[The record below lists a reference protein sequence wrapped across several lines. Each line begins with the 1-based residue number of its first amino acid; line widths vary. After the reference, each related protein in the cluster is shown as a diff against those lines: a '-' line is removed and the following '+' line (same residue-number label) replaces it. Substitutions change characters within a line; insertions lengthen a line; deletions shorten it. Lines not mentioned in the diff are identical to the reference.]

1 MLPDNTPTQ
10 WLQAAAGVLEALLF
24 MKAQGVVLLRLGLDG
39 LGRCSSSG
47 QFQILD
53 LSHAAICNISARTK
67 AMSCTVRDVLS
78 LVLPH
83 HESPSAHVASGA
95 LSTCAPEVVSIVMRA
110 IVEAQMQGYP
120 SVLQSPM
127 ADQRVPLAQQPAFL
141 AGKLLHELAND
152 ARSSALPG
160 YPQRYLAPD
169 KDGVAGV
176 NPAYGPLDVGSLL
189 PASYPIRSAELVQ
202 RLLAC
207 DAKARLPLS
216 YAYRAV
222 ASLSR
227 GVALPRVPAPL
238 VPRLLLLNVHPSA
251 TGAHDMPAYMA
262 ASPPVASNA
271 TANLVCVL
279 VWPNDHVARV
289 SRRAAL
295 LAGYNQDNADVHQTM
310 LWVHNVGW
318 LAPDAA
324 LREHAND
331 LFLWRGG
338 AAPARSQVQCSG
350 IVWVR
355 SHAEAGSTATP
366 VAHSSASIVRSCA
379 GPGSVPSG
387 MGSLSASRASVS
399 PSSAAEPGAHA
410 VAGHSEGFGL
420 HYHEPHDHMA
430 TSYSSGLGL
439 SLGSEGLSMM
449 FPRAVHPAPEFPQHR
464 PDPTSLHDLAQL
476 TGVIT
481 DDSPAR
487 PQRSSFGEFDAAAIT
502 TTTSRQPAHGA
513 DTEPEQ
519 AGPDRAVT
527 PPAQPAAVARSPRHA
542 QSAAAAAAAPE
553 PARPAVEHTAP
564 STTAR
569 ATPSTTQPRAAGGE
583 WAAIARKAP
592 EPGATAAS
600 SSRGAHAA
608 TTSGS
613 TSAASSSAPPLVPTP
628 AVASSLTSEM
638 NWKLATAED
647 LPGLIQKRCTAL
659 AKAAASPTGAS
670 SSAAAAGKIP
680 ANLVSR
686 VHNLRDGLRYLQEQ
700 THTRDEDEL
709 KAHARN
715 GAVDACLAAM
725 RSPCGRDAICT
736 ASALQSLAN
745 LAMQSQVRAECA
757 ERGAIQAAIAAMAVH
772 TSNTRVLKDAVVVL
786 RHIAYENDQNKL
798 AIVEAGGIEAIVK
811 IIQECRNTPPVLR
824 QCCGALSIIAVNS
837 TVGEDVRAH
846 VVAAHGVEAVARILR
861 DCAADVPTAIAA
873 LKCLGTLALSAEA
886 RDAAIEA
893 GVEAACTE
901 IAGVVAAKHARALEE
916 ALRIT
921 TKRLNLQ
928 I

>member
-10 WLQAAAGVLEALLF
+10 WLQAATGVLEALLF
-24 MKAQGVVLLRLGLDG
+24 MKAQGVVLLRLDLDG

-53 LSHAAICNISARTK
+53 LSHAAICDITARTK

-83 HESPSAHVASGA
+83 HESPSVHVASGA
-95 LSTCAPEVVSIVMRA
+95 LSTCAPEVVSIVIRA
-110 IVEAQMQGYP
+110 IVEAQMQGYS

-169 KDGVAGV
+169 KDGMAGV
-176 NPAYGPLDVGSLL
+176 KPTYGPLDAGSLL
-189 PASYPIRSAELVQ
+189 SASYPIRCAELVQ

-207 DAKARLPLS
+207 EAKARLPLS

-262 ASPPVASNA
+262 SSPPAASNSSA
-271 TANLVCVL
+271 SLVCVL
-279 VWPNDHVARV
+279 VWPTDHVARV

-295 LAGYNQDNADVHQTM
+295 LAGYNQDNAYVHQTM

-338 AAPARSQVQCSG
+338 AAPARSQVQCPG

-399 PSSAAEPGAHA
+399 PSSAAESGHA
-410 VAGHSEGFGL
+410 AAGHSEGFGL
-420 HYHEPHDHMA
+420 HYHEPHDHMT
-430 TSYSSGLGL
+430 TSYSAGLGL

-464 PDPTSLHDLAQL
+464 PDPASLHDLAQL

-487 PQRSSFGEFDAAAIT
+487 PQRSSFGEFDAAGITT
-502 TTTSRQPAHGA
+502 TTTSRQPTHDA
-513 DTEPEQ
+513 DTNPEQ
-519 AGPDRAVT
+519 AGPDRAAT
-527 PPAQPAAVARSPRHA
+527 PPAQPAAVARPPRHA
-542 QSAAAAAAAPE
+542 QPAAAAAAALPE
-553 PARPAVEHTAP
+553 PARPAEPAGP

-569 ATPSTTQPRAAGGE
+569 ATPSTTQPRAAGGK

-592 EPGATAAS
+592 EPGATATS
-600 SSRGAHAA
+600 SSRGAHAT

-613 TSAASSSAPPLVPTP
+613 TSAAGSSAPPLVPTP

-647 LPGLIQKRCTAL
+647 LPGLIQKRCAVLT
-659 AKAAASPTGAS
+659 KAAASPTGAS
-670 SSAAAAGKIP
+670 SSTAAGKIP
-680 ANLVSR
+680 ASLVSR
-686 VHNLRDGLRYLQEQ
+686 VHNLREGLRYLQEQ

-757 ERGAIQAAIAAMAVH
+757 ERGAIQAAIAAMAGH

-901 IAGVVAAKHARALEE
+901 IAGVVAAKHARALDE